1 MANKWYTKKDAMVKL
16 GLAVNNNS
24 QFMDVIRRNEIDVKY
39 VFDNERHITRLMVDA
54 EAVDGVTI
62 NHRDSSGTHEFS
74 LRVKPDDL
82 NVFLKNANK
91 FAPKDEEATKALGA
105 ILKALKES
113 EDLTEKRRAYNASRK
128 ADDGPT
134 GKLTI

>member
-1 MANKWYTKKDAMVKL
+1 MANKWYTKKEAMKVL
-16 GLAVNNNS
+16 GLAAGNNS
-24 QFMDVIRRNEIDVKY
+24 QLMDVVRRNEITTEM
-39 VFDNERHITRLMVDA
+39 VFDTERHISRLMLDADGVDN
-54 EAVDGVTI
+54 VTI
-62 NHRDSSGTHEFS
+62 NHRDASGTHEFS

-82 NVFLKNANK
+82 TVFMKNANK

>member
-1 MANKWYTKKDAMVKL
+1 MAKRQYTKKEAMKVL
-16 GLAVNNNS
+16 GLAANNNS
-24 QFMDVIRRNEIDVKY
+24 QLMDVIRRNEIAVEY
-39 VFDNERHITRLMVDA
+39 VFDSERHITRLMVDA
-54 EAVDGVTI
+54 DAIDNVTI
-62 NHRDSSGTHEFS
+62 NHRNADGTHEFS

-82 NVFLKNANK
+82 TVFLKNANK